1 MTSRAKRSLREVSGS
16 RPRNSLPDPSGLVLL
31 DRLRQAEVRAASS
44 QVASVIG
51 HMIGTPLNVIVG
63 RAALLRASNPESML
77 EHAHRIED
85 QAQRLAERF
94 QRLIHYLTVPEPDY
108 EPSPAEA
115 VLDDALDL
123 YVPIAEEREV
133 TLTRTQN
140 GGAEGGVPAI
150 DVEGIPALMVLG
162 SLLSFAIRTTRPGL
176 SIELGSEAAEGGVMF
191 SIEVPEMLPIEGR
204 LDRLE
209 PPEKYDPSSVER
221 EQLLATCAAIAKRY
235 GGRLQLERAVD
246 ANSARLR
253 LFCPSTL
260 SSQR

>member
-1 MTSRAKRSLREVSGS
+1 MSGS
-16 RPRNSLPDPSGLVLL
+16 RPKSSRPDPSGLVLL

-133 TLTRTQN
+133 TLALTHNGGALTQN
-140 GGAEGGVPAI
+140 GAESSVPAI

-176 SIELGSEAAEGGVMF
+176 SIELGSEAVEGGVMF
-191 SIEVPEMLPIEGR
+191 SIQVPEMLPIEGR
-204 LDRLE
+204 LDRLD

-246 ANSARLR
+246 ANGARLC
-253 LFCPSTL
+253 LFCPGVP
-260 SSQR
+260 SSVPTQ

>member
-16 RPRNSLPDPSGLVLL
+16 RPRSSRPDASRLALL
-31 DRLRQAEVRAASS
+31 DHLRQAEVRAASS

-77 EHAHRIED
+77 EHAQRIED

-108 EPSPAEA
+108 EPNAA
-115 VLDDALDL
+115 QLVLDDALEL
-123 YVPIAEEREV
+123 FVPIGEEEGV
-133 TLTRTQN
+133 TLVK
-140 GGAEGGVPAI
+140 AEGDVPP
-150 DVEGIPALMVLG
+150 DEVEGIPALMVLG
-162 SLLSFAIRTTRPGL
+162 SLLSFAIRTTRAGL
-176 SIELGSEAAEGGVMF
+176 SVELGASAAEGGVTF
-191 SIEVPEMLPIEGR
+191 SIEVPEMPQLEGR
-204 LDRLE
+204 LDRLD

-235 GGRLQLERAVD
+235 GGRLQLDRAPD
-246 ANSARLR
+246 GAAAILR
-253 LFCPSTL
+253 LFCPSVPAR
-260 SSQR
+260 S

>member
-1 MTSRAKRSLREVSGS
+1 MRARRSLREVSGS
-16 RPRNSLPDPSGLVLL
+16 RPRNSRPDASRLDLL
-31 DRLRQAEVRAASS
+31 DHLRQAEVRAASA

-108 EPSPAEA
+108 EPSPVQV

-123 YVPIAEEREV
+123 YVPIGEAQDV
-133 TLTRTQN
+133 TVIR
-140 GGAEGGVPAI
+140 AEGGVPDI
-150 DVEGIPALMVLG
+150 EVEGIPALMVLG
-162 SLLSFAIRTTRPGL
+162 ALLSFAIRTTEVGL
-176 SIELGSEAAEGGVMF
+176 SIGLGAEAAEGGTIF
-191 SIEVPEMLPIEGR
+191 SIGVPGMPPIEGR
-204 LDRLE
+204 LDRLD

-235 GGRLQLERAVD
+235 GGRLQLEAATDGGR
-246 ANSARLR
+246 SMLR
-253 LFCPSTL
+253 LFCPTVPAS
-260 SSQR
+260 R

>member
-16 RPRNSLPDPSGLVLL
+16 RPRNSRPDASSLALL
-31 DRLRQAEVRAASS
+31 DHLRQAEVRAASS

-77 EHAHRIED
+77 EHAQRIED

-108 EPSPAEA
+108 EPSSAQL
-115 VLDDALDL
+115 VLEDALDL
-123 YVPIAEEREV
+123 FVPIGEEKGV
-133 TLTRTQN
+133 TVL
-140 GGAEGGVPAI
+140 GAEGDVPAV

-162 SLLSFAIRTTRPGL
+162 SLLSFAIRTTRAGL
-176 SIELGSEAAEGGVMF
+176 TVELRSEAVEGGVMF
-191 SIEVPEMLPIEGR
+191 RIDIPEMPPIEGR
-204 LDRLE
+204 LDRLD
-209 PPEKYDPSSVER
+209 PPEKYDPRSVER
-221 EQLLATCAAIAKRY
+221 EQLLATCAAITKRY

-246 ANSARLR
+246 APGVTLQ
-253 LFCPSTL
+253 LFCPSVP
-260 SSQR
+260 SPA

>member
-16 RPRNSLPDPSGLVLL
+16 RPRNSRPDASRLVLL
-31 DRLRQAEVRAASS
+31 DHLRQAEVRAASS

-63 RAALLRASNPESML
+63 RAALLRASNPDSML
-77 EHAHRIED
+77 EHAQRIED

-108 EPSPAEA
+108 EPCSAQL
-115 VLDDALDL
+115 VLDDALEL
-123 YVPIAEEREV
+123 FIPIGEEQEV
-133 TLTRTQN
+133 TVVRAD
-140 GGAEGGVPAI
+140 GDVPAL

-162 SLLSFAIRTTRPGL
+162 SLLSFAIRTTRAGL
-176 SIELGSEAAEGGVMF
+176 SVELGVTAVEGGVTF
-191 SIEVPEMLPIEGR
+191 DIQVPEMPAIEGR
-204 LDRLE
+204 LDRLD

-235 GGRLQLERAVD
+235 GGRLQFEHA
-246 ANSARLR
+246 AAAGSATLR
-253 LFCPSTL
+253 LFCPSVAAP
-260 SSQR
+260 S